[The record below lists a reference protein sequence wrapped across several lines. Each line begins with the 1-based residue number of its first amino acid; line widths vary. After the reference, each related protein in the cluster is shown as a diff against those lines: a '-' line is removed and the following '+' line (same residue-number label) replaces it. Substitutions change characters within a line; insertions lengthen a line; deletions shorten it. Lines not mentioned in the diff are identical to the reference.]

1 MKKVTAEELQ
11 QIQNLRE
18 TLLEI
23 ITITGELNLT
33 KFVAEQ
39 QLTELNVNIKAQQ
52 ERFVDFQE
60 KERVLFEQ
68 LQQKYGAGNINFET
82 GEIVE

>member
-1 MKKVTAEELQ
+1 MKTVTSEELQ

-23 ITITGELNLT
+23 ITVTGELSLT
-33 KFVAEQ
+33 KFMTET
-39 QLTELNVNIKAQQ
+39 QLNEVTANIKTQQ

-68 LQQKYGAGNINFET
+68 LQQKYGTGNINFET

>member
-1 MKKVTAEELQ
+1 MKKVTNEELK

-23 ITITGELNLT
+23 ITVTGELSLT
-33 KFVAEQ
+33 KFITET
-39 QLTELNVNIKAQQ
+39 QLNEVNANIQKQQ

-68 LQQKYGAGNINFET
+68 LQQTYGTGNINFET